1 MTHHLLELDD
11 RYLLQN
17 YTRSPIVFERGE
29 GCRLWDTEGRRY
41 LDFLAGIAVCAL
53 GHSHPD
59 WVEAVRNQAARLV
72 HVSGFFHNVP
82 QALLAE
88 RLVQLSGMDRVF
100 FCNSGTEA
108 NEAAIKIS
116 RKWGKAKRGPEC
128 YRIVC
133 FRGGFHGRTYG
144 SLSATPNPK
153 YQDPFAPLVPGF
165 VALDRHDFDG
175 LDRALDGT
183 TCAVMIEPIQGE
195 GGVMPTDPRC
205 LQELRRMCDE
215 REVLLIGDEV
225 QTGIGRTGKWF
236 DFQNAGVLPD
246 LMPLAKGLGGGFPIG
261 AILARGEAATTFV
274 PGDHGSTYSGNPLA
288 CAAALAVIEVIQRD
302 GLLAQVIARGE
313 QIERGVE
320 AMASRH
326 QAIDHLRGRGL
337 LRGLVLREPIAK
349 RIVHEALEMGL
360 VLNATDETTLRLAPP
375 LIVGHDE
382 VDEALGVIEQ
392 ALTRVGAGAAR

>member
-1 MTHHLLELDD
+1 
-11 RYLLQN
+11 
-17 YTRSPIVFERGE
+17 
-29 GCRLWDTEGRRY
+29 
-41 LDFLAGIAVCAL
+41 
-53 GHSHPD
+53 
-59 WVEAVRNQAARLV
+59 
-72 HVSGFFHNVP
+72 
-82 QALLAE
+82 
-88 RLVQLSGMDRVF
+88 
-100 FCNSGTEA
+100 
-108 NEAAIKIS
+108 
-116 RKWGKAKRGPEC
+116 
-128 YRIVC
+128 
-133 FRGGFHGRTYG
+133 
-144 SLSATPNPK
+144 
-153 YQDPFAPLVPGF
+153 
-165 VALDRHDFDG
+165 
-175 LDRALDGT
+175 
-183 TCAVMIEPIQGE
+183 
-195 GGVMPTDPRC
+195 
-205 LQELRRMCDE
+205 
-215 REVLLIGDEV
+215 LLIGDEV